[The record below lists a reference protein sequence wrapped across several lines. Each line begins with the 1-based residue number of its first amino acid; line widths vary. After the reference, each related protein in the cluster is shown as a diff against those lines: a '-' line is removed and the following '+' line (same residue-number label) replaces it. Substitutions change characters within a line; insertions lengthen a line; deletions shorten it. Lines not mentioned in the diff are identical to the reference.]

1 MKRSNQQVLA
11 AALTFVAATTTAFA
25 QSKGRIVGADGQAIA
40 FANVVALNKA
50 DSAVVAAKVS
60 DEKGNYRF
68 DKMARPIELLRISAL
83 GYETT
88 YYTVATPTDQL
99 TITLRPLKEMTLSEA
114 SVTYKR
120 PVARIEN
127 GAIVTSIENTTLSK
141 TGNAEDVLRQTPG
154 IIKKSDK
161 DGKFEVIGRGEP
173 QIYVNGRLL
182 RDQDEL
188 KQIRSQDIKQVEV
201 ENHPGANYDAS
212 VAAIVRI
219 KTIKR
224 KGEGWGV
231 NVSNDY
237 AQGKQANNY
246 TSLRVNYQKNGLNV
260 AAGASYGYGKFNW
273 EQHVDQQ
280 TQTPDTLW
288 TLPNINPNMGKYGQT
303 SEFAEVNYDF
313 NEKHSVGLRY
323 RITTSADYPFSCTV
337 ESDVL
342 ANGEYYD
349 RLKNNIYTDQSSD
362 PRHALN
368 AYYVGQ
374 WGKGEF
380 RIDADY
386 YASGSSTTMRYDEH
400 SEEHESRNFPTI
412 SDNRN
417 RLVYTKA
424 QYAWPWLKGKVTIG
438 GQFNQTNRHD
448 NYHIDQAYYGMSSS
462 STHLLETT
470 GAAFFQ
476 YATLIAKKVQLSAG
490 LRFEHLKLNYYSNKQ
505 RNNELSPTYD
515 NLFPSVNLATSLG
528 KAQLML
534 SYNSQTMRPSYD
546 QLSNNVVYGN
556 RFLLLTGNPKLKATI
571 KHDLSMTA
579 IYNWL
584 QLVLSYSRSKD
595 GIVYVSESVPENPAI
610 TKLGHANKD
619 FSELNATLVLSPT
632 FGFWNPTVT
641 LNLSRDIFDAAS
653 LVGYDLHRNP
663 SLYLNARNTF
673 KLPKGFDLT
682 VDYSFKSRGT
692 NQNAVIFKT
701 MNYLECYMSK
711 TFFKDALTV
720 TIGGDDLLK
729 KSVHG
734 MRLYMNNTQLS
745 QWGVGDTR
753 RFYLKVNYVF
763 NAMRNKYKGDSGVDE
778 VIRRM

>member
-1 MKRSNQQVLA
+1 MKRSKQQMIA
-11 AALTFVAATTTAFA
+11 AALTFVAATSTAFA

-40 FANVVALNKA
+40 FANVVALTQA
-50 DSAVVAAKVS
+50 DSAVVAAQMS
-60 DEKGNYRF
+60 DEKGNYHF
-68 DKMARPIELLRISAL
+68 GKMAHPIELLRVSAL

-88 YYTVATPTDQL
+88 YYTVAAPTDQL
-99 TITLRPLKEMTLSEA
+99 TITLRPLKDMTLSEA
-114 SVTYKR
+114 SVTFKR

-127 GAIVTSIENTTLSK
+127 GAIVTSIENTTLAKS
-141 TGNAEDVLRQTPG
+141 GNAEDVLRQTPG

-161 DGKFEVIGRGEP
+161 DGKFEVIGSGEP
-173 QIYVNGRLL
+173 QIYINGRLL

-237 AQGKQANNY
+237 SQGRNANNY

-260 AAGASYGYGKFNW
+260 AAGAAYGYGKFHW
-273 EQHVDQQ
+273 EQHVLQE

-288 TLPNINPNMGKYGQT
+288 TLPNVNPNIGKFGYAT
-303 SEFAEVNYDF
+303 EFAEVNYDF
-313 NEKHSVGLRY
+313 NEKHSVGVRY
-323 RITTSADYPFSCTV
+323 RITTNADYPFTCDV

-349 RLKNNIYTDQSSD
+349 RLKNTIYTDQHSD
-362 PRHALN
+362 PRHAIN

-386 YASGSSTTMRYDEH
+386 FANGSTTTTHYDEH

-448 NYHIDQAYYGMSSS
+448 NYHVDQAYYGMSSS

-470 GAAFFQ
+470 GAAFLQ

-505 RNNELSPTYD
+505 RNDELSPTYD
-515 NLFPSVNLATSLG
+515 NLFPSVNLATQVG

-534 SYNSQTMRPSYD
+534 SYASQTSRPQYGE
-546 QLSNNVVYGN
+546 LSNNVVYGN

-571 KHDLSMTA
+571 THDLSFTA
-579 IYNWL
+579 VYSWL
-584 QLVLSYSRSKD
+584 QFVFKYSHSKD
-595 GIVYVSESVPENPAI
+595 GIVYICESVPENPAI
-610 TKLGHANKD
+610 SKLGHTNKD
-619 FSELNATLVLSPT
+619 FSELNATLVVSPK

-641 LNLSRDIFDAAS
+641 LNLSRDFFDTAS

-663 SLYLNARNTF
+663 TLYLNARNTF
-673 KLPKGFDLT
+673 NLPKGFDLT

-692 NQNAVIFKT
+692 NQNMVTYNT

-711 TFFKDALTV
+711 SFLKDALTV

-729 KSVHG
+729 KSIQG
-734 MRLYMNNTQLS
+734 SRLYMNNTKLS
-745 QWGVGDTR
+745 KWGVGDTR
-753 RFYLKVNYVF
+753 HFYLKVNYVF
-763 NAMRNKYKGDSGVDE
+763 NAMRNKYKGNSGVDE